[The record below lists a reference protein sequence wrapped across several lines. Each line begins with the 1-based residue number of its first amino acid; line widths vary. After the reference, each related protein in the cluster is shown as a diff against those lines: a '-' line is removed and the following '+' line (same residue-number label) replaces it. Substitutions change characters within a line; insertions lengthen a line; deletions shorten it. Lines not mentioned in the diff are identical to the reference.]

1 MISKFL
7 VVGDVED
14 EEKDEDENEVMM
26 RMRLALSRIEL
37 QWAGLQL
44 LRRESTFW
52 LNTHQALSLQLSFFH
67 PHVEQFLCPN
77 WTLLSSRSKEPWAFF
92 MSYRATEKY
101 M

>member
-7 VVGDVED
+7 GVGDVED
-14 EEKDEDENEVMM
+14 EEKDEDEDEVKI

-77 WTLLSSRSKEPWAFF
+77 WTLLSSRSKEPLAFF
-92 MSYRATEKY
+92 MSYGATEK
-101 M
+101 